1 MRPNLDHLR
10 KQAKALLSDLRKE
23 NPTARLADAQLAV
36 ARKSG
41 FANWPGLARHVE
53 QLRALEGEWAIER
66 LEIDGNV
73 APPAMSGGAKL
84 LIDGDR
90 FRMDSV
96 EADYEGIFNIDVE
109 QTPPHIDIEFV
120 EGPEA
125 GEWSYGIYTLDADTL
140 TLCLGLVRSPRPAAF
155 VTSVGSGHALER
167 LRRVLHARPVAVK
180 GGTRPRRTAKAP
192 TAAIDESAF
201 ELAMT
206 PLFERLQGE
215 WRPTLLVTD
224 GTPMNQ
230 QWLAFGSRVQSGNE
244 TKVVFGGQTMLHA
257 LMRIDEST
265 SPMEI
270 DYLNI
275 ARKARTMSHGIMEL
289 ADDEWRVCTAPPGA
303 PRPANFSCAVGSGH
317 TLSSWR
323 RKTLP

>member
-10 KQAKALLSDLRKE
+10 KQAKSLLPALRKE
-23 NPTARLADAQLAV
+23 NPAARLADAQLAV

-53 QLRALEGEWAIER
+53 QLRALEGEWTVER
-66 LEIDGNV
+66 LEVDGHV
-73 APPAMSGGAKL
+73 TPPAMSGRAKL

-90 FRMDSV
+90 FRMESL
-96 EADYEGIFNIDVE
+96 EANYEGIFNIDVE
-109 QTPPHIDIEFV
+109 QTPAHIDIEFV

-125 GEWSYGIYTLDADTL
+125 GEWSYGIYTLDGDTL
-140 TLCLGLVRSPRPAAF
+140 TLCLGLVGSSRPTAF
-155 VTSVGSGHALER
+155 ATSVGSGHALEQ
-167 LRRVLHARPVAVK
+167 LRRVSRGRPADVK
-180 GGTRPRRTAKAP
+180 GGTRSRRTGRPP
-192 TAAIDESAF
+192 TAAVDESAF

-215 WRPTLLVTD
+215 WRPMLLVTD

-230 QWLAFGSRVQSGNE
+230 QWLAFGSRMQSGNE

-257 LMRIDEST
+257 LMRIDESA

-275 ARKARTMSHGIMEL
+275 GRKGKTTSRGIMEL
-289 ADDEWRVCTAPPGA
+289 VDDEWRVCTAPPGA
-303 PRPANFSCAVGSGH
+303 PRPGDFSCPAGSGH
-317 TLSSWR
+317 TLSHWR
-323 RKTLP
+323 RKPVT